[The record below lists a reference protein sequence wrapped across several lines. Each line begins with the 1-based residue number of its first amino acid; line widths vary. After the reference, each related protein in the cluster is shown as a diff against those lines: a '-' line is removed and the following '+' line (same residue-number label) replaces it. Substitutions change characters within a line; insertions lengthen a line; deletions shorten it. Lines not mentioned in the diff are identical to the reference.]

1 MDKYGEKTKDEE
13 IKYSVEQI
21 IKYRPAVLKNKRD
34 NKIANALIAGTAAL
48 GILYANIL
56 VPNVNSSKFLEV
68 VDVIIQASISGAG
81 LAAIL
86 AKINAVKNKIKLSEL
101 LGSLTNKYYVE
112 EIKSE
117 LNKRVDEIKQQEKE
131 TGGMSR

>member
-86 AKINAVKNKIKLSEL
+86 AKINAVKNKIRLSEL

>member
-1 MDKYGEKTKDEE
+1 MDKYGEKPKDEE

-101 LGSLTNKYYVE
+101 LGSLTNKYYIE